1 MSPAVLAWLDY
12 SEADQRRDREIIA
25 MFSQRDSRDEMALGR
40 IRDTLIDAP
49 RSGGDLKG
57 LIGRYAAATIQNLPS
72 TIY

>member
-1 MSPAVLAWLDY
+1 
-12 SEADQRRDREIIA
+12 

-57 LIGRYAAATIQNLPS
+57 LIGRYAAACNPESPIDHLLE
-72 TIY
+72 